1 MPESFELA
9 LYSLLVITGAGVI
22 SIAAARLTHVHPA
35 YYFLACGVAG
45 NLALPFTFPSSSLV
59 LQLAQLGALFIIFLS
74 ALEIQ
79 WDLRFTWSL
88 RTILSGF
95 FAQLLFAAPVCA
107 LFTLMLKTDLLS
119 GITAGLL
126 VSMHAPERKSSLVG
140 QTFRNNSVS
149 NDLALMGLISE
160 IFALVG
166 ISFLIAYTQQTVIT
180 GDLLQVAVGAI
191 LIVLVLVSF
200 VPPVLHFLL
209 RRIDGESYALYYLM
223 LLLLIVV
230 TLVVRRSGLE
240 PLLGAYAAGF
250 FLTRFVMAGSHVL
263 ERLRFTG
270 HSIIVPAF
278 YLQIGFSSDLFSGL
292 NATVLS
298 GAGIIAAITVPMAF
312 LLARLFR
319 RRGNDSQ
326 AFRLLRKNP
335 LILVLIYIAHAR
347 GLVTTGTLHTLV
359 LYALLNEI
367 IVVLL
372 ARYQAKPEDSTNA
385 LPEIP
390 RVLLPVSNP
399 ESVLPL
405 LTLASH
411 LGNDAGAARIYPLN
425 VVPDAPGAEGR
436 IRAVETQF
444 NELIPLFEVPDQKIE
459 LMARISNDR
468 IQAVSHSARE
478 LLADRILLGLGVIPT
493 LQRPQGYSFLEALTE
508 AMPEKCVIAAHI
520 QTDLALTNAVNVI
533 IAHERLMLS
542 SGVWLPMVLNLTRRL
557 KATPVFYAEAPLLAA
572 IQQKLSELNHRHQFH
587 VRAGQIH
594 AGLDLLTLDNNPN
607 AISIAILER
616 AVYFPQEKI
625 HARLPEMMLRA
636 FGDRNFMLLYPSG
649 TAPEKRRA
657 SGRDRWRKVKHFL
670 GFK

>member
-9 LYSLLVITGAGVI
+9 LYSLLVITGAGVV

-35 YYFLACGVAG
+35 YYFLACGIAG
-45 NLALPFTFPSSSLV
+45 NLALPFTFPSNSLV
-59 LQLAQLGALFIIFLS
+59 LQLAQLGALFTIFLS

-95 FAQLLFAAPVCA
+95 SAQFLFAAPICA
-107 LFTLMLKTDLLS
+107 LFVLVLKTDLLS

-140 QTFRNNSVS
+140 PTFRNSSVS

-160 IFALVG
+160 IVALVG
-166 ISFLIAYTQQTVIT
+166 ISLLIAYTQKTVIT

-200 VPPVLHFLL
+200 VPQVLRFLL
-209 RRIDGESYALYYLM
+209 KRIDGESYALYYLM
-223 LLLLIVV
+223 LLLLILV

-278 YLQIGFSSDLFSGL
+278 YLQIGFSSDLVSGI
-292 NATVLS
+292 NVTTLS
-298 GAGIIAAITVPMAF
+298 GAGFIAAITVPLAF
-312 LLARLFR
+312 ILARLLR
-319 RRGNDSQ
+319 RNGNDSQ

-335 LILVLIYIAHAR
+335 LVLVLIYIAHAR

-359 LYALLNEI
+359 LFSILNEV

-372 ARYQAKPEDSTNA
+372 ARYQTQPAADAES
-385 LPEIP
+385 LPTIP

-399 ESVLPL
+399 ESILPL

-425 VVPDAPGAEGR
+425 VVPDAPGAEER
-436 IRAVETQF
+436 IRSVESQF
-444 NELIPLFEVPDQKIE
+444 NDLIPLFEVRDQKIE

-468 IQAVSHSARE
+468 IHAVSHSARE
-478 LLADRILLGLGVIPT
+478 LLTDRILLGLGVIPT

-508 AMPEKCVIAAHI
+508 TMPEKNVLAAHL
-520 QTDLALTNAVNVI
+520 QSDLSLTNSVNVI
-533 IAHERLMLS
+533 LAHERVMLS
-542 SGVWLPMVLNLTRRL
+542 GDIWLPMVLNLTRRL
-557 KATPVFYAEAPLLAA
+557 KATPIFYAEAQLLEA
-572 IQQKLSELNHRHQFH
+572 IQQKLADLSHRHQFQM
-587 VRAGQIH
+587 RAGQIH

-607 AISIAILER
+607 ALSIAILER
-616 AVYFPQEKI
+616 AAFFPQEKI

-649 TAPEKRRA
+649 PAPDKRGS
-657 SGRDRWRKVKHFL
+657 SGRDKWRKIRHFL
-670 GFK
+670 GFR

>member
-1 MPESFELA
+1 MPEAFQLA
-9 LYSLLVITGAGVI
+9 LYSLLVITAAGVV

-35 YYFLACGVAG
+35 YYFIVCGVAG
-45 NLALPFTFPSSSLV
+45 SFVLPFSFPSNSLV
-59 LQLAQLGALFIIFLS
+59 LQLAQLGALFVIFLS

-79 WDLRFTWSL
+79 WDLRFTLNL
-88 RTILSGF
+88 RTILSGLIT
-95 FAQLLFAAPVCA
+95 QIIIAAPICA
-107 LFTLMLKTDLLS
+107 LFKLILKTDLLS
-119 GITAGLL
+119 AITAGLL

-140 QTFRNNSVS
+140 QTFRNISVS

-160 IFALVG
+160 IVSLVG
-166 ISFLIAYTQQTVIT
+166 ISLLIAYTQQTVIT

-200 VPPVLHFLL
+200 VPQALRFLL
-209 RRIDGESYALYYLM
+209 KRIDGESYALYYLM
-223 LLLLIVV
+223 MLLLIAVI
-230 TLVVRRSGLE
+230 LVVRRSGLE

-270 HSIIVPAF
+270 HSLLVPAF
-278 YLQIGFSSDLFSGL
+278 YLQIGFSSDLISGI
-292 NATVLS
+292 NATTLT
-298 GAGIIAAITVPMAF
+298 GAALIAAITVPLAF
-312 LLARLFR
+312 VLARILKR
-319 RRGNDSQ
+319 NGNDSQ

-335 LILVLIYIAHAR
+335 LLLVLIYVAHAR
-347 GLVTTGTLHTLV
+347 GLVATGTLHTLV
-359 LYALLNEI
+359 LFSLLNEV

-372 ARYQAKPEDSTNA
+372 ARNQARSDADTGS

-399 ESVLPL
+399 ESILPL

-425 VVPDAPGAEGR
+425 VVPDAPGAEER
-436 IRAVETQF
+436 IRSVESQF
-444 NELIPLFEVPDQKIE
+444 NDLIPLFEVRDQKIE

-478 LLADRILLGLGVIPT
+478 LLTDRILLGLGVIPT

-508 AMPEKCVIAAHI
+508 TMPDKNVLAAHV
-520 QTDLALTNAVNVI
+520 QTDLSLTSAVNVI
-533 IAHERLMLS
+533 VAHERVMLS
-542 SGVWLPMVLNLTRRL
+542 ADVWLPIVVNLTRRL
-557 KATPVFYAEAPLLAA
+557 KAIPIFYAEAALLET
-572 IQQKLSELNHRHQFH
+572 IQQKLSDLNHRHQFQ

-607 AISIAILER
+607 ALSIAVLER
-616 AVYFPQEKI
+616 AAFYPEENI

-649 TAPEKRRA
+649 VVPEKRRS
-657 SGRDRWRKVKHFL
+657 SGREAWRKVKRFL
-670 GFK
+670 GFR

>member
-9 LYSLLVITGAGVI
+9 LYSLLLITGAGVL

-35 YYFLACGVAG
+35 YYFLTCGVAG
-45 NLALPFTFPSSSLV
+45 SLALPFTFPSNSLV
-59 LQLAQLGALFIIFLS
+59 LQLAQLGALFVIFLS
-74 ALEIQ
+74 AIEIQ

-95 FAQLLFAAPVCA
+95 AAQFLFAAPVCA
-107 LFTLMLKTDLLS
+107 LFTLVLKTDLLS

-140 QTFRNNSVS
+140 QTFRNSSVS

-160 IFALVG
+160 IVALVG
-166 ISFLIAYTQQTVIT
+166 ISLLIAYTQKTVIT

-200 VPPVLHFLL
+200 VPQVLRFLL
-209 RRIDGESYALYYLM
+209 KRIDGESYALYYLM
-223 LLLLIVV
+223 LLLLILI

-278 YLQIGFSSDLFSGL
+278 YLQIGFSSDLISGM
-292 NATVLS
+292 NVTTLS
-298 GAGIIAAITVPMAF
+298 GAGLIAAVTVPLAF
-312 LLARLFR
+312 ILARLLKR
-319 RRGNDSQ
+319 NDNDSQ

-359 LYALLNEI
+359 LFSILNEL

-372 ARYQAKPEDSTNA
+372 SRYQTRPDADASLT
-385 LPEIP
+385 PEIP
-390 RVLLPVSNP
+390 RLLLPVSNP
-399 ESVLPL
+399 ESILPL

-425 VVPDAPGAEGR
+425 VVPDAPGAEER
-436 IRAVETQF
+436 IRSVEAQF
-444 NELIPLFEVPDQKIE
+444 NDLIPLFEVRDQKIE

-478 LLADRILLGLGVIPT
+478 LLTDRILLGLGVIPT

-508 AMPEKCVIAAHI
+508 TMPEKCVIAAHV
-520 QTDLALTNAVNVI
+520 QTDLSLTNAVNVI
-533 IAHERLMLS
+533 VAHERVMLS
-542 SGVWLPMVLNLTRRL
+542 SDVWLPIVLNLTRRL
-557 KATPVFYAEAPLLAA
+557 KAIPIFYAEAALLEA
-572 IQQKLSELNHRHQFH
+572 IQQKLADLIQRHQFQ

-607 AISIAILER
+607 ALSIAILER
-616 AVYFPQEKI
+616 AAFYPQEKI

-636 FGDRNFMLLYPSG
+636 FGDRNFMLLYPAG
-649 TAPEKRRA
+649 TAPEKRRS
-657 SGRDRWRKVKHFL
+657 SGREKWRKIKHFL

>member
-9 LYSLLVITGAGVI
+9 LYSLLIITAAGVV
-22 SIAAARLTHVHPA
+22 SIAVARLTHVHPA

-45 NLALPFTFPSSSLV
+45 GLALPFPFPSNSLV
-59 LQLAQLGALFIIFLS
+59 LQLAQLGALFVIFLS

-95 FAQLLFAAPVCA
+95 AAQFLFAAPICA
-107 LFTLMLKTDLLS
+107 LFTLVLKTDLLS

-140 QTFRNNSVS
+140 QTFRNSSVS

-160 IFALVG
+160 IGALVG
-166 ISFLIAYTQQTVIT
+166 ISLLIAYTQKTVIT

-200 VPPVLHFLL
+200 VPQVLHFLL
-209 RRIDGESYALYYLM
+209 KRIDGESYALYYLM
-223 LLLLIVV
+223 LLLLILV

-278 YLQIGFSSDLFSGL
+278 YLQIGFSSDLVSGINVTTL
-292 NATVLS
+292 A
-298 GAGIIAAITVPMAF
+298 GAALIAAVTVPLAF
-312 LLARLFR
+312 IVARLLKR
-319 RRGNDSQ
+319 TGNDSQ

-335 LILVLIYIAHAR
+335 LVLVLIYVAHAR

-359 LYALLNEI
+359 LFSILNEI

-372 ARYQAKPEDSTNA
+372 SRYQTQSDTESGS
-385 LPEIP
+385 LPPIP

-399 ESVLPL
+399 ESILPL

-425 VVPDAPGAEGR
+425 VVPDAPGAEER
-436 IRAVETQF
+436 IRSVEAQF
-444 NELIPLFEVPDQKIE
+444 NDLIPLFEVRDQKIE

-468 IQAVSHSARE
+468 IHAVSHSARE
-478 LLADRILLGLGVIPT
+478 LLTDRILLGLGVIPT

-508 AMPEKCVIAAHI
+508 TMPEKCVIAAHV
-520 QTDLALTNAVNVI
+520 QTDLSLTNAVNVI
-533 IAHERLMLS
+533 VAHERVMLS
-542 SGVWLPMVLNLTRRL
+542 SDVWLPMVLNLTRRL
-557 KATPVFYAEAPLLAA
+557 KAVPIFYAESALLEA
-572 IQQKLSELNHRHQFH
+572 IQQKLADLSHRHQFQ

-607 AISIAILER
+607 ALSIAILER
-616 AVYFPQEKI
+616 AAFYPQEKI

-636 FGDRNFMLLYPSG
+636 FGDRNFMLLYPAG
-649 TAPEKRRA
+649 TAPEKRRS
-657 SGRDRWRKVKHFL
+657 SGHEKWRKIKHFL
-670 GFK
+670 GFR

>member
-9 LYSLLVITGAGVI
+9 LYSLLVITGAGVL
-22 SIAAARLTHVHPA
+22 SIAIARLTHVHPA

-45 NLALPFTFPSSSLV
+45 SFALPFTFPSNSLV
-59 LQLAQLGALFIIFLS
+59 LQLGQLGALFIIFLS

-95 FAQLLFAAPVCA
+95 VVQLLFAAPVCA
-107 LFTLMLKTDLLS
+107 LFTLWLKTDLLS
-119 GITAGLL
+119 AITAGLL

-160 IFALVG
+160 IVALVG
-166 ISFLIAYTQQTVIT
+166 ISLLIAYTQKTVIT

-200 VPPVLHFLL
+200 VPQVLRFLL

-230 TLVVRRSGLE
+230 TLVVQRSGLE
-240 PLLGAYAAGF
+240 ALLGAYAAGF

-278 YLQIGFSSDLFSGL
+278 YLQIGFSSDLISGI
-292 NATVLS
+292 NWTTVS
-298 GAGIIAAITVPMAF
+298 GAAVIAAITVPLAF
-312 LLARLFR
+312 IFARLLKR
-319 RRGNDSQ
+319 NGNDSQ

-359 LYALLNEI
+359 LFSILNEV

-372 ARYQAKPEDSTNA
+372 SRFAVQPENETVP

-390 RVLLPVSNP
+390 RLLLPVSNP
-399 ESVLPL
+399 ESMLPL

-425 VVPDAPGAEGR
+425 VVPDAPGAEER
-436 IRAVETQF
+436 IRSVETQF
-444 NELIPLFEVPDQKIE
+444 NELIPLFEVRDQKIE
-459 LMARISNDR
+459 LMARISSDR
-468 IQAVSHSARE
+468 IHAVSHAARE
-478 LLADRILLGLGVIPT
+478 LLTDRILLGLGVIPT

-520 QTDLALTNAVNVI
+520 QTDLALTNSVNI
-533 IAHERLMLS
+533 IVAHERLMLS
-542 SGVWLPMVLNLTRRL
+542 SEVWLPIVLNLTRRL
-557 KATPVFYAEAPLLAA
+557 KATPIFYAEAPLLAA
-572 IQQKLSELNHRHQFH
+572 IQQKLSELSHRHQFQ

-607 AISIAILER
+607 AMSIAILER
-616 AVYFPQEKI
+616 SAFYPQEKI

-649 TAPEKRRA
+649 KMPEKRQS
-657 SGRDRWRKVKHFL
+657 SGREKWRKIKHFL